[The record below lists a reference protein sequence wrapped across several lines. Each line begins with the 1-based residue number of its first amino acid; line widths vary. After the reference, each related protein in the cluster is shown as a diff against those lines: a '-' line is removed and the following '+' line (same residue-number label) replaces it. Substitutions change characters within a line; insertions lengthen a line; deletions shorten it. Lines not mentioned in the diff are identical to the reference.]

1 MSNKRHIV
9 VKKIANICRKNQN
22 RIATQLLLNITK
34 DRQVE
39 KKIQRRICQLKT
51 NYCCCVFSLSFATSA
66 FDLFLSNSSFSSSFS
81 FSFSFSFSV
90 SVSFSFSSSNSSSSF
105 NSSFSSSFSSF
116 SFSNSSSFDLFAF
129 VLSTKNL
136 STKDL
141 LID

>member
-1 MSNKRHIV
+1 MSNKRQIV

-66 FDLFLSNSSFSSSFS
+66 FDLFLSNSSSSFS
-81 FSFSFSFSV
+81 S
-90 SVSFSFSSSNSSSSF
+90 SSSNSS
-105 NSSFSSSFSSF
+105 NSSFSSF
-116 SFSNSSSFDLFAF
+116 SSFLDWLRRARSSSSSRVPGSPRPDSGQKSWPKYSSW
-129 VLSTKNL
+129 VKG
-136 STKDL
+136 
-141 LID
+141 